1 MKLSKFKSETGAMAI
16 EAVLGLTF
24 FMLAIISVMMMSL
37 IIRLQATMQ
46 YAVDQTAKQ
55 LSSYYYLL
63 DAAGI
68 AKYTSGNSDDDTK
81 QAVKPTEK
89 AISDTNEIINNV
101 IDFAGEAGNASKDFT
116 NLSVSDFENL
126 KDDAVQMKSKAQEL
140 WQDVKALK
148 DDPKGQ
154 MKAVITIFAR
164 SLGNKAL
171 SYYVTPYLCRMIMP
185 NYISGDL
192 KSTEKYLDNIGVI
205 GDDGQTGMD
214 MIDFTKSSLLADGR
228 TIKIVAIYRLNTKK
242 LTFGMIDTD
251 LVFQQ
256 SAVTA
261 AWVEPNESGS
271 LQSIGGAYKN
281 NNKKASEGEE

>member
-63 DAAGI
+63 DAAEV
-68 AKYTSGNSDDDTK
+68 AKYTSGYAGDDIEED
-81 QAVKPTEK
+81 VEK
-89 AISDTNEIINNV
+89 TNKIINNV
-101 IDFAGEAGNASKDFT
+101 VDFAGEAGNASKDLQ
-116 NLSVSDFENL
+116 NLNKLDFDNI
-126 KDDAVQMKSKAQEL
+126 KGDAIAMKSTAQEL
-140 WQDVKALK
+140 WQNVKALK

-192 KSTEKYLDNIGVI
+192 KSTEKYLDNIGVK

-256 SAVTA
+256 SAVSA

-271 LQSIGGAYKN
+271 LQSIGGAYQN
-281 NNKKASEGEE
+281 NNKKVSEGKE

>member
-1 MKLSKFKSETGAMAI
+1 MKLSKLKGESGAMAI

-24 FMLAIISVMMMSL
+24 FMLAIISIMMMSL

-68 AKYTSGNSDDDTK
+68 AKYTSGNAGSDAQK
-81 QAVKPTEK
+81 GVENANNV
-89 AISDTNEIINNV
+89 INNV
-101 IDFAGEAGNASKDFT
+101 IDFVGEADNASKDLQ
-116 NLSVSDFENL
+116 NLKDFDFDKVNEL
-126 KDDAVQMKSKAQEL
+126 KDDAAAMKLTAQEL
-140 WQDVKALK
+140 WQGVKSFK

-154 MKAVITIFAR
+154 TKAVITIFAR

-192 KSTEKYLDNIGVI
+192 KSSEKYLDNIGVK

-271 LQSIGGAYKN
+271 LQSIGGAYQN
-281 NNKKASEGEE
+281 NN